1 MAGSFT
7 WDEMIW
13 GDYRYNWPA
22 HGAAWVLMRRPSV
35 FCSTMSLTSQR
46 STALTLSASAAP
58 APPENMPL
66 DSTSFSENLN
76 RALLNCGPWSWRL
89 ISGFVYQVILKYFSA
104 RLRFR
109 MECKRALGKQNT
121 GERKHFYGL
130 KREHPKAA
138 WAMDLHDLAPRV
150 GVYW

>member
-1 MAGSFT
+1 MRWSGVITGITGLHTEPSGSSRVDPPFSAPP
-7 WDEMIW
+7 W
-13 GDYRYNWPA
+13 A
-22 HGAAWVLMRRPSV
+22 V
-35 FCSTMSLTSQR
+35 TSQW

-66 DSTSFSENLN
+66 DSTPFSENLN
-76 RALLNCGPWSWRL
+76 RALLDCGPWSQRL
-89 ISGFVYQVILKYFSA
+89 ISGFVYQIILKYFSA

-109 MECKRALGKQNT
+109 MECKRALGKQKT
-121 GERKHFYGL
+121 GERKYFYGL